1 MVMALCTMRLRRTGQ
16 YLARAHTLRATAAS
30 ACQSARTR
38 SFIRRLP
45 RSDGGQGHHAKQRE
59 RRQDTGTETPIR
71 GHASGRQ
78 RLADEMR
85 RCGLAAAHEPLAQ
98 LFCCSLEPRGQRLLW
113 RGGPW
118 CPMTVRLVSDLHEHI
133 KTAAS
138 AERAAAGQ
146 SCGEPEDGPRKGC
159 SQSSCTSGRRGLH
172 KCDGSTY
179 LQPID
184 ERHGWSRQ

>member
-1 MVMALCTMRLRRTGQ
+1 MALCTMRLRRTGQ

-98 LFCCSLEPRGQRLLW
+98 LFCSSLEPRGQRLLW

-138 AERAAAGQ
+138 AEGQRARCRRSVLWRARRWAQKGLQSEFLHVWPAWAA
-146 SCGEPEDGPRKGC
+146 
-159 SQSSCTSGRRGLH
+159 
-172 KCDGSTY
+172 
-179 LQPID
+179 
-184 ERHGWSRQ
+184 